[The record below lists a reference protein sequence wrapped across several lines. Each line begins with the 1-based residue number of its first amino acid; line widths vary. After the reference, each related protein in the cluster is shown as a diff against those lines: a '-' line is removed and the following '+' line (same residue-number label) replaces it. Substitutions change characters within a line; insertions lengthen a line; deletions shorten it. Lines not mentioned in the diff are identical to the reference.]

1 MITFTKYFVSLLG
14 IGFFPIAPGTISS
27 IFTIIIWY
35 IFIDFFNV
43 IYFYIFFLII
53 LFLSFQIT
61 SLYLK
66 QCKEKDPP
74 EVVIDEFLGQ
84 SIPLLFIIEYNL
96 LEVLIAFSSFRFFDI
111 FKVFPINKAE
121 KINGSIG
128 VLLDDIIAGV
138 YALIIIILFR
148 ILIAMQ

>member
-1 MITFTKYFVSLLG
+1 MITFSKYFVSLLG

-35 IFIDFFNV
+35 IFVDFFNV
-43 IYFYIFFLII
+43 LYFYIFFLII
-53 LFLSFQIT
+53 LFLSFRIT

-96 LEVLIAFSSFRFFDI
+96 LELLIAFLSFRFFDI

-121 KINGSIG
+121 KIDGSTG

-138 YALIIIILFR
+138 YALIVIILFR
-148 ILIAMQ
+148 IFIAMQ

>member
-1 MITFTKYFVSLLG
+1 MITFSKYFVSLLG

-35 IFIDFFNV
+35 IFVDFFNV
-43 IYFYIFFLII
+43 LYFYIFFLII
-53 LFLSFQIT
+53 LFLSFRIT

-96 LEVLIAFSSFRFFDI
+96 LELLIAFLSFRFFDI

-121 KINGSIG
+121 KIDGSIG

-138 YALIIIILFR
+138 YALIVIILFR
-148 ILIAMQ
+148 IFIAMQ